1 MCGVGD
7 MSMTRRVP
15 PESSAMTESTRG
27 GSSVNSWRVVVTTW
41 ICLIWSTMTSQR
53 RVWPVTERWWGLF
66 SYTLHTPPSLRSATH
81 THTLPSPE
89 SCPRMMLAPWLV
101 SSGAD
106 RGRADTRTCWLQA
119 DGGRMEGGMEG
130 EMGQTTTAWGREDTL
145 KISHTDN

>member
-27 GSSVNSWRVVVTTW
+27 GSSVNSWHVVVTTW

-66 SYTLHTPPSLRSATH
+66 SYTLHTSLSPFCY

-89 SCPRMMLAPWLV
+89 SCPRMMLAPRLV

-106 RGRADTRTCWLQA
+106 WGRADTRTCWLQA
-119 DGGRMEGGMEG
+119 DGWRMEGER
-130 EMGQTTTAWGREDTL
+130 GQTTTAGGREDTL
-145 KISHTDN
+145 KILGIMSNI